1 MSTMGPVFWGQHG
14 TLLFTGIQLGL
25 NINLTSS
32 ALPKAFLSLIILIQ
46 DASLRCNLSPKIDSI
61 AFSIV
66 PNSVRLGICICCCC
80 LVVKLYLTLYVPM
93 DCSRPGSSVHGE
105 SSGKNAGVSCHAFHQ
120 WIFPAQRL
128 NPCLISPALGGR
140 FFTTQSLQKPW
151 NPLRT
156 CINSPSSIIRAKK
169 TNKRT
174 KNLLSMPMLSWWC
187 LLSRYLHVIIK
198 LHCIWRCSVDR

>member
-1 MSTMGPVFWGQHG
+1 MILTIEITNCSPHYYYFKKAGRDVNNGSCLLRATWYFVIHWHSVGFKYQFDQHCPSKS
-14 TLLFTGIQLGL
+14 I
-25 NINLTSS
+25 
-32 ALPKAFLSLIILIQ
+32 LSLIILIQ

-140 FFTTQSLQKPW
+140 FSTTQSLQKPW

-156 CINSPSSIIRAKK
+156 CINSLSSIIGAKN
-169 TNKRT
+169 TNKRA
-174 KNLLSMPMLSWWC
+174 KNLLSMPMLS
-187 LLSRYLHVIIK
+187 
-198 LHCIWRCSVDR
+198 